1 MDGLNLNTDKMLASI
16 DNGVGT
22 MTYNQPEKRNAVSHE
37 MRLAITEILNSF
49 AQNPAVRVVVIPG
62 AGGKAFVSGADI
74 SKFEDERANADA
86 EARYH
91 VLNRQARAKL
101 TKSPKPTIAMIRGY
115 CIGGGVGTAIACDM
129 RICSDN
135 ARFAIP
141 AARLGL
147 GYYYDDLKR
156 LVDMVG
162 PSFTKEIFFTA
173 RQFDAIEARDMG
185 LVDRIVPD
193 AELEDYVANYAA
205 TIAANAPMTIQAVK
219 KAVLEG
225 AKDPDD
231 RDVALCDRMV
241 DVCNASEDYNEGR
254 RAFMEKRKPVFV
266 GR

>member
-1 MDGLNLNTDKMLASI
+1 MIAERDGAIGRMIFNNPA
-16 DNGVGT
+16 
-22 MTYNQPEKRNAVSHE
+22 RHNAVSPD
-37 MRLAITEILNSF
+37 MWAAVGTIMDDLNGDDAI
-49 AQNPAVRVVVIPG
+49 RVVIVSG

-101 TKSPKPTIAMIRGY
+101 TNSPKPTIAMIRGY

-156 LVDMVG
+156 LVDLVG

>member
-1 MDGLNLNTDKMLASI
+1 MTTDKMIAERDGAI
-16 DNGVGT
+16 GRMIFN
-22 MTYNQPEKRNAVSHE
+22 NPARHNAVSPD
-37 MRLAITEILNSF
+37 MWAAVGTIMDDLNSDDEI
-49 AQNPAVRVVVIPG
+49 RVVIVSG

-74 SKFEDERANADA
+74 SKFEDERANAEA
-86 EARYH
+86 EAKYH
-91 VLNRQARAKL
+91 VLNRQSRAKL
-101 TKSPKPTIAMIRGY
+101 TNSPKPTIAMIQGY

-141 AARLGL
+141 AARLGV

-156 LVDMVG
+156 LTDLIG

-173 RQFDAIEARDMG
+173 RQFDAEEARDMG
-185 LVDRIVPD
+185 LVDRVVPD
-193 AELEDYVANYAA
+193 AELEEYVATYAA

-241 DVCNASEDYNEGR
+241 DICNASEDYSEGR

>member
-1 MDGLNLNTDKMLASI
+1 MIAERDGAIGRMIFNNPA
-16 DNGVGT
+16 
-22 MTYNQPEKRNAVSHE
+22 RHNAVSPD
-37 MRLAITEILNSF
+37 MWAAVGTIMDDLNSDDEI
-49 AQNPAVRVVVIPG
+49 RVVIVSG

-74 SKFEDERANADA
+74 SKFEDERANAEA
-86 EARYH
+86 EAKYH
-91 VLNRQARAKL
+91 VLNRQSRAKL
-101 TKSPKPTIAMIRGY
+101 TNSPKPTIAMIQGY

-141 AARLGL
+141 AARLGV

-156 LVDMVG
+156 LTDLIG

-173 RQFDAIEARDMG
+173 RQFDAEEARDMG
-185 LVDRIVPD
+185 LVDRVVPD
-193 AELEDYVANYAA
+193 AELEEYVATYAA

-241 DVCNASEDYNEGR
+241 DICNASEDYSEGR

>member
-1 MDGLNLNTDKMLASI
+1 MTTDKMITERDGAI
-16 DNGVGT
+16 GRMIFN
-22 MTYNQPEKRNAVSHE
+22 NPARHNAVSPD
-37 MRLAITEILNSF
+37 MWAAVGTIMDDLNSDDEI
-49 AQNPAVRVVVIPG
+49 RVVVVSG

-74 SKFEDERANADA
+74 SKFEDERANAEA
-86 EARYH
+86 EAKYH
-91 VLNRQARAKL
+91 VLNRQSRAKL
-101 TKSPKPTIAMIRGY
+101 TNSPKPTIAMIRGY

-141 AARLGL
+141 AARLGV

-156 LVDMVG
+156 LTDLIG

-173 RQFDAIEARDMG
+173 RQFDAEEARDMG
-185 LVDRIVPD
+185 LVDRVVPD
-193 AELEDYVANYAA
+193 EELEEYVATYAA

-241 DVCNASEDYNEGR
+241 DICNASEDYNEGR

>member
-1 MDGLNLNTDKMLASI
+1 MTTDKMIAERDGAI
-16 DNGVGT
+16 GRMIFN
-22 MTYNQPEKRNAVSHE
+22 NPARHNAVSSD
-37 MRLAITEILNSF
+37 MWSAVGTIMDDFNNDDAI
-49 AQNPAVRVVVIPG
+49 RVVIVSG

-74 SKFEDERANADA
+74 SRFESERANAEA

-91 VLNRQARAKL
+91 ALNRQARANL
-101 TKSPKPTIAMIRGY
+101 TNAPMPTIAMIRGY

-141 AARLGL
+141 AARLGV

-156 LVDMVG
+156 LTDLVG

-173 RQFDAIEARDMG
+173 RQFDAEEAQDMG
-185 LVDRIVPD
+185 LVDRVVPD
-193 AELEDYVANYAA
+193 AELEEYVANYAA
-205 TIAANAPMTIQAVK
+205 TIAANAPMTIKAVK

-241 DVCNASEDYNEGR
+241 DICNASEDYNEGR
-254 RAFMEKRKPVFV
+254 TAFMEKRKPIFV

>member
-1 MDGLNLNTDKMLASI
+1 MVTTDKMIAERDGAI
-16 DNGVGT
+16 GRMIFN
-22 MTYNQPEKRNAVSHE
+22 NPARHNAVSPD
-37 MRLAITEILNSF
+37 MWAAVGTIMDDLNSDDEI
-49 AQNPAVRVVVIPG
+49 RVVIVSG

-74 SKFEDERANADA
+74 SKFEDERANAEA
-86 EARYH
+86 EAKYH
-91 VLNRQARAKL
+91 VLNRQSRAKL
-101 TKSPKPTIAMIRGY
+101 TNSPKPTIAMIQGY

-141 AARLGL
+141 AARLGV

-156 LVDMVG
+156 LTDLIG

-173 RQFDAIEARDMG
+173 RQFDAEEARDMG
-185 LVDRIVPD
+185 LVDRVVPD
-193 AELEDYVANYAA
+193 AELEEYVATYAA

-241 DVCNASEDYNEGR
+241 DICNASEDYSEGR

>member
-1 MDGLNLNTDKMLASI
+1 MVTTDKMIAERDGAI
-16 DNGVGT
+16 GRMIFN
-22 MTYNQPEKRNAVSHE
+22 NPARHNAVSPD
-37 MRLAITEILNSF
+37 MWAAVGTIMDDLNSDDEI
-49 AQNPAVRVVVIPG
+49 RVVIVSG

-74 SKFEDERANADA
+74 SKFEDERANAEA
-86 EARYH
+86 EAKYH
-91 VLNRQARAKL
+91 VLNRQSRAKL
-101 TKSPKPTIAMIRGY
+101 TNSPKPTIAMIQGY

-141 AARLGL
+141 AARLGV

-156 LVDMVG
+156 LTDLIG

-173 RQFDAIEARDMG
+173 RQFDAEEARDMG
-185 LVDRIVPD
+185 LVDRVVPD
-193 AELEDYVANYAA
+193 AELEEYVATYAA

-241 DVCNASEDYNEGR
+241 DICNASED
-254 RAFMEKRKPVFV
+254 
-266 GR
+266 

>member
-1 MDGLNLNTDKMLASI
+1 VTTDKMIAERDGAI
-16 DNGVGT
+16 GRMIFN
-22 MTYNQPEKRNAVSHE
+22 NPARHNAVSPD
-37 MRLAITEILNSF
+37 MWAAVGTIMDDLNSDDEI
-49 AQNPAVRVVVIPG
+49 RVVIVSG

-74 SKFEDERANADA
+74 SKFEDERANAEA
-86 EARYH
+86 EAKYH
-91 VLNRQARAKL
+91 VLNRQSRAKL
-101 TKSPKPTIAMIRGY
+101 TNSPKPTIAMIQGY

-141 AARLGL
+141 AARLGV

-156 LVDMVG
+156 LTDLIG

-173 RQFDAIEARDMG
+173 RQFDAEEARDMG
-185 LVDRIVPD
+185 LVDRVVPD
-193 AELEDYVANYAA
+193 AELEEYVATYAA

-241 DVCNASEDYNEGR
+241 DICNASEDYSEGR